1 MVTIY
6 ICIESSDT
14 LFLTAKTRW
23 LFHVAKEGRLWIALD
38 DDWCRGNS
46 LALKHIIL
54 SRTFHSK
61 KQTFIPVLPRDN
73 IDSERKMQ
81 SSPSILSFHH
91 LAPLLVYAVQ
101 VNDPSILPSMFES
114 LV

>member
-14 LFLTAKTRW
+14 VFLSAKTRW
-23 LFHVAKEGRLWIALD
+23 LFHVAKEVRLWIALD

-54 SRTFHSK
+54 SRTCHSK
-61 KQTFIPVLPRDN
+61 NQTFIPVLPCDN
-73 IDSERKMQ
+73 IDCERK
-81 SSPSILSFHH
+81 I
-91 LAPLLVYAVQ
+91 LVYAVQ
-101 VNDPSILPSMFES
+101 VNDPSILPSMFAF